1 MGKET
6 PMKCDANTFSKMYE
20 SLYKDLYRFAFYMMK
35 HAQDAEDAVS
45 EAVISAYENIRKLKN
60 EDAFKSWMFTI
71 LANKCKKKLLS
82 SSGKELPLEHYEART
97 EQDME
102 ISMEIKKAFLILT
115 EEERLIVAL
124 SVFAGYTSGEIGN
137 MQKINASTVRSK
149 RKRAL
154 EKMSYVLEA

>member
-60 EDAFKSWMFTI
+60 EDAFKSWIFTI
-71 LANKCKKKLLS
+71 LANKCKKKLVS

>member
-1 MGKET
+1 
-6 PMKCDANTFSKMYE
+6 MKCDANTFSKMYE

-60 EDAFKSWMFTI
+60 EDAFKSWIFTI
-71 LANKCKKKLLS
+71 LANKCKKKLVS

>member
-1 MGKET
+1 
-6 PMKCDANTFSKMYE
+6 MKCDANTFSKMYE

-71 LANKCKKKLLS
+71 LANKCKKKLVS